1 MAGKGKKAKKA
12 AKRDGKKA
20 KARLPMPAV
29 IAPKVDAPRFLTEHG
44 PFDLDDPVL
53 PEWVEREALRSDNY
67 PYDAAIKEKV
77 YESELTSLQ
86 IELVKLQRH
95 ANETGLRMVLLFEGR
110 DAAGKGGS
118 IFTFRQYLNPR
129 SARAVALPKPTESEA
144 AQWYFQRYTAH
155 LPTGGEIVLFDR
167 SWYNRAGVEPVMGF
181 CTALQHKT
189 FLRQAPSFEKM
200 LVEAGILVF
209 KFWLDIGR
217 AMQLKRFHERRH
229 NPLKI
234 WKLSPMDYAAM
245 AKWDAYTAARDEMFA
260 ATHTEVAPWTV
271 VRANDKRRAH
281 LNIIRHV
288 LGAVEYEGKDSDA
301 VRRPD
306 PLILG
311 VGPGLLGG
319 N

>member
-1 MAGKGKKAKKA
+1 MAGKAKKAKKA

-20 KARLPMPAV
+20 KARRPMPAV

-44 PFDLDDPVL
+44 PFDLDDPAL
-53 PEWVEREALRSDNY
+53 PEWVEREALPSDNY
-67 PYDAAIKEKV
+67 PYDAAIKEKI
-77 YESELTSLQ
+77 YEAELTTLQ

-167 SWYNRAGVEPVMGF
+167 SWYNRAGVEPVIGF

-260 ATHTEVAPWTV
+260 ATHTEVAPWIV

-281 LNIIRHV
+281 LNIIRYV
-288 LGAVEYEGKDSDA
+288 LGAVEYEGRDSDA

-311 VGPGLLGG
+311 AGPGLLGG